1 MDRAAVGKRG
11 EGEGMAAE
19 RRQEVLKR
27 VADGLASREL
37 AARLY
42 ISQTALKR

>member
-19 RRQEVLKR
+19 RRQEILKL
-27 VADGLASREL
+27 VADGLSSNEPASRL
-37 AARLY
+37 HNR
-42 ISQTALKR
+42 QTALKR